1 MNDYLI
7 DKKEVCLASLF
18 FDFYSEKSAFA
29 IKNIKPYNLFIK
41 QKRKNMSRGFVKEED
56 QEEIPMVPPRA
67 DLPAGATNYVTRNGM
82 DLLLEEREELIKERD
97 NIDSVNENEKR
108 IATNFINAKL
118 NLLNERINSAKI
130 VPIEDQYADEV
141 RFGATVTLKIKGV
154 SKLQKYQ
161 IVGVDEADI
170 NKGKIA
176 FISPIARLLIEKK
189 VGEEAV
195 LKLAKGERVFEVK
208 AISYDA

>member
-1 MNDYLI
+1 
-7 DKKEVCLASLF
+7 
-18 FDFYSEKSAFA
+18 
-29 IKNIKPYNLFIK
+29 
-41 QKRKNMSRGFVKEED
+41 MSRGFVKEED